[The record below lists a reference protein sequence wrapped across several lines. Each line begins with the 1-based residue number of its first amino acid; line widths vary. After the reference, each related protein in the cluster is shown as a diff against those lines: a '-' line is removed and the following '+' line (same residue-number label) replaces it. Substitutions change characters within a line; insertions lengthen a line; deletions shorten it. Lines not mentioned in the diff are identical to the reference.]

1 MPKLVQINVVASFG
15 STGKIVSNIG
25 QKAISNDWK
34 SIIGYGQKQNNSTS
48 DAILVGSKIDFYNHI
63 IQTRLFD
70 RHGLASKKA
79 TRNFVNSLKKINPD
93 IIHLHNIHGYF
104 LNYPTLFNY
113 LSEFNKPI
121 VWTLH
126 DCWAFTGHCTH
137 YENIGCYKWKTQCK
151 KCPQLET
158 YPASSWLDN
167 SKNNFQLKKKYFTMP
182 KNMHIITVSN
192 WLKKEVKQ
200 SFLSNYEIGTIYNGL
215 DTQLFKPTKN
225 NELRVKFNLSNSKII
240 LGVASVWS
248 KNKGLLDFINLSHE
262 LNEDEKI
269 VLIGLNKT
277 QIQNLP
283 SNIIGLERTQNVE
296 ELINWYSTADVYVN
310 TSVEESFGL
319 TTVEALACNT
329 PVIVYNSTANPEIIN
344 DDVGLC
350 IDKNNILQ
358 LRESISKILNTPKE
372 SYKRVCRSHVLR
384 NFDNKDK
391 IQEYMNLYESL
402 IKSQI

>member
-25 QKAISNDWK
+25 QKAISKDWQ
-34 SIIGYGQKQNNSTS
+34 SIIGYGQKQNSSTS
-48 DAILVGSKIDFYNHI
+48 NALLVGNKIDFYNHI
-63 IQTRLFD
+63 LQTRLFD

-79 TRNFVNSLKKINPD
+79 TGNFIQNLKKINPD

-167 SKNNFQLKKKYFTMP
+167 SKTNFQLKKKYFTMP

-215 DTQLFKPTKN
+215 DTQLFKPTEN
-225 NELRVKFNLSNSKII
+225 DELRAKFNLANLKII

-248 KNKGLLDFINLSHE
+248 RNKGLLDFINLSHK

-269 VLIGLNKT
+269 VLIGLNKA
-277 QIQNLP
+277 QIKSLP
-283 SNIIGLERTQNVE
+283 SNIIGLERTQNVN
-296 ELINWYSTADVYVN
+296 ELINWYTIADVYVN
-310 TSVEESFGL
+310 TSVEESFGF

-402 IKSQI
+402 I

>member
-48 DAILVGSKIDFYNHI
+48 DALLVGSKIDFYNHI

-79 TRNFVNSLKKINPD
+79 TRNFIHSLKKINPD

-137 YENIGCYKWKTQCK
+137 YENIGCYKWKTQCE

-200 SFLSNYEIGTIYNGL
+200 SFLSNYEIETIYNGL
-215 DTQLFKPTKN
+215 DTQLFKPTEN

-283 SNIIGLERTQNVE
+283 SNIIGLERTQNVD

-310 TSVEESFGL
+310 TSVEESFGF

-402 IKSQI
+402 I